1 MSTTRIFY
9 QVLGLAVSPSPA
21 TGYMFSTGFN
31 NVYTGANSGTNLIQ
45 QLQRMQSVTDDFA
58 INRTNI
64 NQLGQ
69 LSILSREIIDAPTVN
84 LGGSYYVADLSNERV
99 LGLYVSGDQAALTN
113 ILNQTQAEKNYWIGV
128 SPQGSDLIGY
138 TGGNVQSFLVS
149 NGFLGSWSTEGSV
162 GNIPTTSFTVQGF
175 NWATYTGSRNQ
186 PLYAVDPNTS
196 SLVTGI
202 NFTLPTFT
210 TGISNTVAALRPIDC
225 LIDVANSTLGL
236 DANDIKLQSYSISFD
251 LNLQPLQKMGNRF
264 PYSRAI
270 SFPVNLS
277 TNVSAYFGDVVT
289 GSLST
294 ILCNDSPYTL
304 RIKLYDPCADRTTT
318 DPAVTY
324 IVKGAKPDTQSFS
337 QMDIGSIASLVSLSY
352 TTTIGGPQDQQNN
365 LFLSGRNI

>member
-9 QVLGLAVSPSPA
+9 QVLGIAVGPSPA
-21 TGYMFSTGFN
+21 TGYQFNTGFN

-45 QLQRMQSVTDDFA
+45 QLQRVQSVTDDFG

-84 LGGSYYVADLSNERV
+84 LGGSYYVADLANERV

-113 ILNQTQAEKNYWIGV
+113 ILNKSQAEKNYWIAV
-128 SPQGSDLIGY
+128 APQGQDLINW
-138 TGGNVQSFLVS
+138 TGQSQCFLVS

-186 PLYAVDPNTS
+186 PLYAINPDTS
-196 SLVTGI
+196 SVINGV

-210 TGISNTVAALRPIDC
+210 TGINGTVAALRPIDTT
-225 LIDVANSTLGL
+225 LDISNSTLGL
-236 DANDIKLQSYSISFD
+236 DASDVKLQSYSISFD
-251 LNLQPLQKMGNRF
+251 LNLQPLQKLGNRF
-264 PYSRAI
+264 PYAREI
-270 SFPVNLS
+270 QFPVNLT

-289 GSLST
+289 GNLST

-304 RIKLYDPCADRTTT
+304 RVNLKDPCSDTV
-318 DPAVTY
+318 AVQYT
-324 IVKGAKPDTQSFS
+324 VKGAKPDSQSFS
-337 QMDIGSIASLVSLSY
+337 QMDIGSIASLVSLTY
-352 TTTIGGPQDQQNN
+352 TTTIGGPNDQQNN

>member
-1 MSTTRIFY
+1 MSTSRIFY
-9 QVLGLAVSPSPA
+9 QVLGCAVGPSPA
-21 TGYMFSTGFN
+21 TGYQFATGFN

-45 QLQRMQSVTDDFA
+45 QLQRMQSITDDFG

-113 ILNQTQAEKNYWIGV
+113 ILNKSQAEKNYWIAV
-128 SPQGSDLIGY
+128 APQGVDLVNW
-138 TGGNVQSFLVS
+138 TGQSQAFLVS

-175 NWATYTGSRNQ
+175 NWATYTGSKNQ
-186 PLYAVDPNTS
+186 PLYAINPNTS
-196 SLVTGI
+196 ALISGV
-202 NFTLPTFT
+202 NFTLPVFT
-210 TGISNTVAALRPIDC
+210 TGITNTVAALRPIDTT
-225 LIDVANSTLGL
+225 IDISNSALGL
-236 DANDIKLQSYSISFD
+236 DASDIKLQSYSISFD

-264 PYSRAI
+264 PYSREI
-270 SFPVNLS
+270 SFPVSLS
-277 TNVSAYFGDVVT
+277 ASVSAYFGDVIT

-304 RIKLYDPCADRTTT
+304 RINVKDPCSDTV
-318 DPAVTY
+318 AVQYT
-324 IVKGAKPDTQSFS
+324 VKGAKPDTQSFS
-337 QMDIGSIASLVSLSY
+337 QMDIGSIASLVSINY
-352 TTTIGGPQDQQNN
+352 TTTIGGPNDQENN